1 MLLSGYKACEIIL
14 VHAFVL
20 LSRTDSPPFEL
31 LVGCSFGSALVNLVI
46 QRCFGYKAFRI
57 TQLRVAVLLNH
68 PILCKLLGF
77 YQKLILGF
85 SSYS

>member
-1 MLLSGYKACEIIL
+1 MLLLAS
-14 VHAFVL
+14 VL
-20 LSRTDSPPFEL
+20 LNCIKSPLFDL

-68 PILCKLLGF
+68 PI
-77 YQKLILGF
+77 
-85 SSYS
+85 